1 MSIESIYGVSATPA
15 AAGVKTDGVAGADFG
30 DWLTQQ
36 VGQLNRQILDG
47 DTQVR
52 NLAVGETT
60 NMHQV
65 MLTLEKAKLSFE
77 LAIQVRNK
85 VLEAYQDIL
94 RMQI

>member
-1 MSIESIYGVSATPA
+1 MSIESIYGVSATTA
-15 AAGVKTDGVAGADFG
+15 AAGIKTGGIAGSDFG

-36 VGQLNRQILDG
+36 VEQLNRQILDG

-52 NLAVGETT
+52 KLAVGETT

-65 MLTLEKAKLSFE
+65 MLTLEQAKLTFE
-77 LAIQVRNK
+77 LAVQVRNK